1 MTILGIEKLVAGSPS
16 SLVGRRLA
24 LLCNQ
29 ASTDSSFRHSRDLVN
44 QAFPG
49 QLTALF
55 APQHGFFAEKQ
66 DNMIESA
73 HGLDTHCQ
81 CPVFSLYGEQRK
93 PTAEMMEGLDVLLID
108 LIDVGTRV
116 YTFMWTM
123 LYCMEAA
130 AEHGCT
136 VMVLD
141 RPNPLGGLEVEGNMI
156 ADDCRSFVGLAP
168 IPMRHGLTMGELG
181 RYFCRVLGLD
191 LDYQVITMDD
201 WHGRDLFPQTGHPWL
216 FPSPNMPSFA
226 TSMVYPGQ
234 VIWEGTNVSEGR
246 GTTMPFEIFGA
257 PFIQPDE
264 VSSAL
269 AGVDLPG
276 CLLRPLVFQPTF
288 HKWAGEDCAGFQ
300 IHVTDFEQ
308 FRPYRTSLALLRAI
322 ASLYP
327 EHFACKQPP
336 YEYEFTRLP
345 LDLIIGSTSVRKS
358 ILAGDDLME
367 IEEGWSGDLHEFGD
381 ERKDFFL
388 YLRD

>member
-49 QLTALF
+49 QLTAHF
-55 APQHGFFAEKQ
+55 APLHGFFAEKQ

-130 AEHGCT
+130 AEHGCS

-141 RPNPLGGLEVEGNMI
+141 RPNPLGGLEVEGK
-156 ADDCRSFVGLAP
+156 
-168 IPMRHGLTMGELG
+168 T
-181 RYFCRVLGLD
+181 
-191 LDYQVITMDD
+191 
-201 WHGRDLFPQTGHPWL
+201 
-216 FPSPNMPSFA
+216 
-226 TSMVYPGQ
+226 
-234 VIWEGTNVSEGR
+234 
-246 GTTMPFEIFGA
+246 
-257 PFIQPDE
+257 
-264 VSSAL
+264 
-269 AGVDLPG
+269 
-276 CLLRPLVFQPTF
+276 
-288 HKWAGEDCAGFQ
+288 
-300 IHVTDFEQ
+300 
-308 FRPYRTSLALLRAI
+308 
-322 ASLYP
+322 
-327 EHFACKQPP
+327 
-336 YEYEFTRLP
+336 
-345 LDLIIGSTSVRKS
+345 
-358 ILAGDDLME
+358 
-367 IEEGWSGDLHEFGD
+367 
-381 ERKDFFL
+381 
-388 YLRD
+388 